1 MAIFTGNDRE
11 NTINGGAEND
21 SIFGLGDD
29 DILNGGAGND
39 SIDGGEGDDEIVGGL
54 GDDLLEGKAGN
65 DSLEGGLGN
74 DNLFG
79 GLGNDSL
86 SGGEGND
93 ILKAYG
99 GTLGQNSPSEFNRL
113 TGGSGSDL
121 FDLRDASGN
130 LAYLNDDDLGGAAP
144 KGFAVITDFQPDLNA
159 GNGDKI
165 QLVGN
170 AAEYRLIPVS
180 WGQKFGQEDTANIVD
195 AALVYIGSEQDKQD
209 VIAVL
214 QDVSAQ
220 TLTNSDG
227 FLKNSN
233 LFVSNPNYVHPQP
246 SVTPNPGNPGTGNP
260 GTGNPGTG
268 NPGTGNPGTGTG
280 INRITGTPAADN
292 LQGTAGTD
300 LILGLGAKDSL
311 AGGAGNDTLAGGAG
325 KDTISG
331 GIGTDQFV
339 FVSLRDKGDR
349 ITDFNKLEG
358 DKLVFDLDGFAGL
371 KAGALKSSQFVKG
384 KKALDRKDR
393 LVYDQKKGKLF
404 YDADGIGSTKQI
416 EIATF
421 GNKPALTAS
430 NILVVESP
438 F

>member
-65 DSLEGGLGN
+65 DSLEGGQGN

-99 GTLGQNSPSEFNRL
+99 ATLGQNSPSEFDRL

-130 LAYLNDDDLGGAAP
+130 LAYLNDDDLGGATP

-165 QLVGN
+165 QLVGD

-195 AALVYIGSEQDKQD
+195 AALAYIGPEKDKQD

-220 TLTNSDG
+220 TLTNPDG

-246 SVTPNPGNPGTGNP
+246 PVSPKPEPPKPEPPKPEPPKPEPPN
-260 GTGNPGTG
+260 
-268 NPGTGNPGTGTG
+268 G
-280 INRITGTPAADN
+280 INVITGTPSADT

-300 LILGLGAKDSL
+300 RILGLGAKDSL
-311 AGGAGNDTLAGGAG
+311 AGGAGNDTLVGGAG

-331 GIGTDQFV
+331 GIGADQFV
-339 FVSLRDKGDR
+339 FVSVRDKGDR

-384 KKALDRKDR
+384 KKALDQKDR
-393 LVYDQKKGKLF
+393 LIYDQKKGKLF